1 MERGGKKKIRYCYFK
16 NVKDILLCYVP
27 WLYVPSIQIYIYIY
41 IYTQIFREIILYHAS
56 EHRHKLIDINIRMY
70 VVDDLM

>member
-27 WLYVPSIQIYIYIY
+27 WLYVPSIQIYIYI
-41 IYTQIFREIILYHAS
+41 FREIILYHAS